1 MNITVLG
8 TGAWGT
14 ALAICAYENG
24 NTVKMWAPFPQE
36 REYILAHGENKLLP
50 GIPFPQEMAVY
61 DELTCA
67 ADADICI
74 FAVPSFAVRSVADRL
89 QGILPEKTV
98 VVNIAKGFDPQ
109 NGERLS
115 EVLRGSF
122 PENPIVVL
130 CGPSHAEEVSRRIP
144 TALVSAC
151 EHRAGAELVQCA
163 LASERLRIYLNPD
176 VVGVELG
183 AAVKNVIALAAG
195 VCDGLDMGDN
205 TKAAL
210 MTRGLKE
217 MAALGIAMGAKR
229 ETFSGLTGM
238 GDLIV
243 TCTSMH
249 SRNRRAGILIGHGA
263 STEEAI
269 RLVGTVEGYYA
280 TKIVYELAKR
290 YDVEMPINE
299 VCYRVCYEGLAANT
313 ALKLLMQRPQKAESD
328 DGWK

>member
-1 MNITVLG
+1 MKITVLG

-14 ALAICAYENG
+14 ALAICAYENE
-24 NTVKMWAPFPQE
+24 NTVNMWAPFPRE
-36 REYILAHGENKLLP
+36 REYILQNGENKLLP
-50 GIPFPQEMAVY
+50 GIPFPQEIAVY
-61 DELTCA
+61 DELSCA
-67 ADADICI
+67 ADSDICI
-74 FAVPSFAVRSVADRL
+74 FAVPSFAIRDVAERAREFIGRD
-89 QGILPEKTV
+89 TV
-98 VVNIAKGFDPQ
+98 IVNISKGFDPQ
-109 NGERLS
+109 QGERLS
-115 EVLRGSF
+115 EVLRSSF
-122 PENPIVVL
+122 PDNAIVVL

-151 EHRAGAELVQCA
+151 AQREGAEMVQRA
-163 LASERLRIYLNPD
+163 LSSDRLRIYLNPD

-217 MAALGIAMGAKR
+217 MSALGIAMGAKP

-280 TKIVYELAKR
+280 TKIVHQLAQR
-290 YDVEMPINE
+290 YHVEMPINE

-313 ALKLLMQRPQKAESD
+313 ALKLLMQRPQKDETSIRWD
-328 DGWK
+328 